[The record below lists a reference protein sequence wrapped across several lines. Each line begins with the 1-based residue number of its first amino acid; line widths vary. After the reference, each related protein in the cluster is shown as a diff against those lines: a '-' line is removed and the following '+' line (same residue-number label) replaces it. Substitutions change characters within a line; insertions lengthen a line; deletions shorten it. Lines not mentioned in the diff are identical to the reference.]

1 MHKYFFHKNDPF
13 ESKSVHDRAIAL
25 SNPRSD
31 ENSITRPAQNP
42 FHIESVAP
50 FERTTSAEFSARSR
64 DELRRISKKFHRT
77 FPVCRDRRCYVINV
91 TERSRAIF
99 SPGRNRP
106 GSDHVQ
112 PITGRI
118 RRCLFTRLVYNGAPP
133 RNDYRRST
141 IEGFIVPF
149 AGRLSNSRWLTTRET
164 EREGTDPRG
173 EREREKERGLPDNA
187 MERCTR
193 VGVPIPLHLS
203 LRCFIRRYLST
214 DTPGHVFATL
224 NQTRDRSYRL
234 ERKLESF
241 FLPNGASSLSRR
253 LGSHGEPARLLKNVC
268 GNIVNGL
275 TTRFQLIASARS
287 EERGGSRG

>member
-31 ENSITRPAQNP
+31 ENSITRPARNP

-64 DELRRISKKFHRT
+64 DELRRISKKFQRT

-173 EREREKERGLPDNA
+173 ERERKREVCPT
-187 MERCTR
+187 TR
-193 VGVPIPLHLS
+193 WNVAPVSACRFL
-203 LRCFIRRYLST
+203 FTYRYVALLG
-214 DTPGHVFATL
+214 DTFRQIHQAT
-224 NQTRDRSYRL
+224 
-234 ERKLESF
+234 
-241 FLPNGASSLSRR
+241 FLPL
-253 LGSHGEPARLLKNVC
+253 
-268 GNIVNGL
+268 
-275 TTRFQLIASARS
+275 
-287 EERGGSRG
+287 